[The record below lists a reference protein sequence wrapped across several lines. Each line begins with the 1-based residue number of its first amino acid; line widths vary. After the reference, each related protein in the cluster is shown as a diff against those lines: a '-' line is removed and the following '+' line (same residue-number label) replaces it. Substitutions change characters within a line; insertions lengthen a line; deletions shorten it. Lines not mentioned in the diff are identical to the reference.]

1 MNCIMMNNE
10 YISNNPSDTIFFPI
24 DVCTNTKISIK
35 KALYTRGTYWTCFHL
50 VVVQKEFWLQY
61 KCVLSSS

>member
-1 MNCIMMNNE
+1 MLKKPIALKMNCIMMNNE

-35 KALYTRGTYWTCFHL
+35 KALYTRGTY
-50 VVVQKEFWLQY
+50 
-61 KCVLSSS
+61 